1 MTPPASTCS
10 LTGAP
15 LGASPPAIFTN
26 SFSRGSL
33 HDPRL
38 VVLMACRTGCPTQD
52 HDTYGACLRGANI
65 QIDRFA
71 ISGNVD
77 TRLEK
82 RKDETLGRYKA
93 LRESGFEPPSIKKS
107 NLDAFE
113 ASI

>member
-1 MTPPASTCS
+1 
-10 LTGAP
+10 
-15 LGASPPAIFTN
+15 
-26 SFSRGSL
+26 
-33 HDPRL
+33 
-38 VVLMACRTGCPTQD
+38 MACRTGCRTND
-52 HDTYGACLRGANI
+52 HETWGACARAADL

-93 LRESGFEPPSIKKS
+93 LRESGYEPPSIKKS